1 MKFVFWIG
9 PVWPGIIAP
18 AVPKDWTILTFDDR
32 VAGGNGS
39 EAYKNWALSLGGDP
53 LTRLA
58 PTARQILVAGF
69 SRAHGAIEVLLGRA
83 AANRDPRITA
93 LLDLDCYYSAL
104 GVTQPKPGFFSWCEL
119 ALERNLPVVFTTS
132 SGGLATHQSASDSIK
147 PLAQALMLRE
157 TSVPIP
163 NLPAPAKTYGRG
175 SILWLDYQN
184 RVRHEDHALKLAQPL
199 LATGVL
205 FRPFM
210 DKPNTLAHAARPPS
224 SPMPQRLTT
233 SSSPSSPKTPT
244 PSSSSSPVL
253 GIAVG
258 VFAVAGLG
266 AATYSLMRLLPK
278 EKRKALPEKSEE
290 KAVGT

>member
-53 LTRLA
+53 LSRLA
-58 PTARQILVAGF
+58 PSARQILVAGF

-83 AANRDPRITA
+83 AANGDPRITA
-93 LLDLDCYYSAL
+93 LLALDSYYSAL
-104 GVTQPKPGFFSWCEL
+104 GVTQPKPGFHRWCEL
-119 ALERNLPVVFTTS
+119 ALERSLPVVFTTS

-157 TSVPIP
+157 TSLPIP

-199 LATGVL
+199 LATGVP

-210 DKPNTLAHAARPPS
+210 DKPITSQPAYAARPPS
-224 SPMPQRLTT
+224 SPVPQRLTT
-233 SSSPSSPKTPT
+233 SSSPSSLKTS
-244 PSSSSSPVL
+244 SSSSSPVL

-258 VFAVAGLG
+258 LFAVAGLG